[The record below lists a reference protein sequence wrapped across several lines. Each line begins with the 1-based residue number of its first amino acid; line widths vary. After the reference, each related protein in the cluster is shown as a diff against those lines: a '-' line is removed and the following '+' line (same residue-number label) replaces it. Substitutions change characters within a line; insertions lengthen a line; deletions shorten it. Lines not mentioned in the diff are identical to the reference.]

1 MVARDASMLE
11 AKKNKLFERIFRAY
25 NTNLLRRKFDSFRV
39 SGLEN
44 LRGTESIPQIVVANH
59 TGWWD
64 GLAGFELWVQSHRDN
79 FVMMEEKQLS
89 RFWPFTRLG
98 AFSVVRENPRA
109 AAKSIDYAA
118 RILNERRN
126 RSLWIFPQ
134 GELVPFG
141 TRPMKLFPGFARVIE
156 RVGEC
161 EIVPVTFRYE
171 FFKAH
176 RPVILGSIESPFKA
190 SVSGRKQRDDLVEQV
205 TRRLCE
211 SEDRLK
217 DIVLSGNIPE
227 EFTEIL

>member
-1 MVARDASMLE
+1 MVVRDASMLE
-11 AKKNKLFERIFRAY
+11 AKKNKLFEKIFRVY

-39 SGLEN
+39 SGLDN
-44 LRGTESIPQIVVANH
+44 LRGTKLIPQIVVANH

-64 GLAGFELWVQSHRDN
+64 GLAAFELWMQNNRDN
-79 FVMMEEKQLS
+79 FVMMEEKQLR

-109 AAKSIDYAA
+109 AAKSIEYAA
-118 RILNERRN
+118 HTLNESRN

-161 EIVPVTFRYE
+161 EIVPATFRYE

-176 RPVILGSIESPFKA
+176 RPVILATVESPFEVI
-190 SVSGRKQRDDLVEQV
+190 VSGKHERDVLVQKV
-205 TRRLCE
+205 TRLLCE
-211 SEDRLK
+211 SEDKLK
-217 DIVLSGNIPE
+217 DIVISGSIPQ
-227 EFTEIL
+227 EFAEIL